1 MVTLKIMKKAF
12 TGGMKM
18 RNIEDVIEIIK
29 EIDCQEE
36 QFLPKVV
43 KAFEGYSYQ
52 GESEVIVN
60 REEKLDS
67 EGLKGYRA
75 YVNKEGAP
83 RIVVMVDE
91 GLDHYVKTVEE
102 VYLS

>member
-1 MVTLKIMKKAF
+1 
-12 TGGMKM
+12 M
-18 RNIEDVIEIIK
+18 RRIEDVMEVIK

-43 KAFEGYSYQ
+43 KAFEGYDYQ

-60 REEKLDS
+60 REEKLDRD
-67 EGLKGYRA
+67 ELKGYRA

-83 RIVVMVDE
+83 RVVVMVDV

>member
-1 MVTLKIMKKAF
+1 MKKAL
-12 TGGMKM
+12 TGGIKM
-18 RNIEDVIEIIK
+18 RNIEDVMEVIR

-43 KAFEGYSYQ
+43 KAFEGYSYH
-52 GESEVIVN
+52 GESEIIVD
-60 REEKLDS
+60 REDKLDRD
-67 EGLKGYRA
+67 GLKGYRA

-83 RIVVMVDE
+83 RIVVMVDV